1 MSFLFDW
8 RKKELSKNDF
18 DLLAPEF
25 SQVVQSFVDCESAHV
40 FYAADEDEPDVPVSR
55 WLNGIAQVSEGQ
67 TAVYD
72 QSAHEAFLP
81 LTDGDKRLPAVAVLE
96 GVSDWTKHGDDW
108 LDEQARHVS
117 MEILLIRQWAVD
129 PMTGLLSGHC
139 FLKRISS
146 HLGKRHSEEKS
157 ASLSGCLV
165 LLEMYPGAK
174 NAEQATLYNSRA
186 GAYLDTLVGHL
197 SSPCHFG
204 GGVFGLFW
212 EDIDADSSLKMADML
227 LRWLK
232 RENIARVH
240 VGLSFTGNKKNG
252 ANGNSALEQAWE
264 ALGTARKRGPYSLCS
279 YETLADRQDHPL
291 CSLPPAVTASLRRL
305 CRNRDRFSCIFLQQ
319 NEKIEEDDFSGR
331 ILSLAGPEVT
341 VLPLDSGKAC
351 VFLPDLDEKNALEWC
366 HRFQQRLKS
375 AQKSCSLG
383 LASYPFHDFKKY
395 EIVENARKALI
406 HAGFYSPDSLTIF
419 DAVSLNISGDVFYN
433 EGDLARAVKEYRR
446 GLSIDS
452 ENVNLLN
459 SLGVSYAQ
467 MNRYHLA
474 IPLFEKV
481 LAIDGCDFM
490 ALFNLGFALLA
501 RGETETALNRFE
513 EALAVDGKSFGLLLQ
528 LGKMYCLA
536 GRYEEAIDVLLKGRE
551 IAAAET
557 DFNPGLVYRYLGQ
570 AYEGLGQ
577 NQEAMANLQR
587 AVSHN
592 PRDAASL
599 SLLGELYDLEKQG
612 DIIAL
617 SLCRQAVGLDGSH
630 WQYWFRLGRVELSQE
645 DGAAAI
651 RSFEHGL
658 RVDGKRAELWFDLGR
673 AHEMLGSRKAVKM
686 YEKVLKLD
694 GAHRDAAASVE
705 RLSGKTGETK

>member
-8 RKKELSKNDF
+8 RKKELSQNDF

-25 SQVVQSFVDCESAHV
+25 SQAVQSFVDCETAHV
-40 FYAADEDEPDVPVSR
+40 FYTAGADEPDVPVSR
-55 WLNGIAQVSEGQ
+55 WLTGMSRVAEQQ
-67 TAVYD
+67 TAVHD
-72 QSAHEAFLP
+72 QSAQEVFLP
-81 LTDGDKRLPAVAVLE
+81 LTDGDGRLQAVAVLE

-117 MEILLIRQWAVD
+117 REISLIRQWAVD

-139 FLKRISS
+139 FLRRISA
-146 HLGKRHSEEKS
+146 HLEERRTEEGKE
-157 ASLSGCLV
+157 SLSGCLV
-165 LLEMYPGAK
+165 LVEMYPRAK

-186 GAYLDTLVGHL
+186 GAYLDTLIGHL
-197 SSPCHFG
+197 SPPCHFG

-212 EDIDADSSLKMADML
+212 EDIDAGSSLKMADML

-252 ANGNSALEQAWE
+252 ENGNTALEQAWE
-264 ALGTARKRGPYSLCS
+264 ALGVARKRGPYSLCS
-279 YETLADRQDHPL
+279 YETLAGRQGHPL
-291 CSLPPAVTASLRRL
+291 CSLPPVVIASLRKL

-319 NEKIEEDDFSGR
+319 NGEGVGAGR
-331 ILSLAGPEVT
+331 LFSLAGPEVT
-341 VLPLDSGKAC
+341 ILPIDSGKIC
-351 VFLPDLDEKNALEWC
+351 VFLPDLDGEKALEWC
-366 HRFQQRLKS
+366 QQFQLRLKA

-383 LASYPFHDFKKY
+383 LASYPCHDFKKY
-395 EIVENARKALI
+395 EIVENARKALL
-406 HAGFYSPDSLTIF
+406 HAGFYSPDSLTVF

-433 EGDLARAVKEYRR
+433 EGDLAKAVKEYRR

-459 SLGVSYAQ
+459 SLGVTYAQ

-481 LAIDGCDFM
+481 LAIDSGDFM

-501 RGETETALNRFE
+501 RGETETALGRFE

-528 LGKMYCLA
+528 LGKMYCRA
-536 GRYEEAIDVLLKGRE
+536 GRYEEAIDVLLNGKE

-570 AYEGLGQ
+570 AYAGLGR
-577 NQEAMANLQR
+577 NREAMANLQR

-612 DIIAL
+612 DMIAL
-617 SLCRQAVGLDGSH
+617 SLCRQAVGLDGSR
-630 WQYWFRLGRVELSQE
+630 WQYWSRLGRVQLSQE
-645 DGAAAI
+645 DGAAAV

-658 RVDGKRAELWFDLGR
+658 RVDGKRAELWFDLAR
-673 AHEMLGSRKAVKM
+673 THEMLGSRKAVKM

-694 GAHRDAAASVE
+694 GAHQEAAAALE
-705 RLSGKTGETK
+705 RLRTVEEK

>member
-1 MSFLFDW
+1 
-8 RKKELSKNDF
+8 
-18 DLLAPEF
+18 
-25 SQVVQSFVDCESAHV
+25 VQSFVDCESAHV
-40 FYAADEDEPDVPVSR
+40 FYTAGADDADVPVSR
-55 WLNGIAQVSEGQ
+55 WLSGIAQVSEGQ

-72 QSAHEAFLP
+72 QSTQEAFLP
-81 LTDGDKRLPAVAVLE
+81 LTDGDNRLLAVAVLE
-96 GVSDWTKHGDDW
+96 GVPDGTKHGGDW

-117 MEILLIRQWAVD
+117 REIALIRQWAVD

-139 FLKRISS
+139 FLKRISA
-146 HLGKRHSEEKS
+146 HLEERRTEEGEE
-157 ASLSGCLV
+157 SLSGCLV
-165 LLEMYPGAK
+165 LVEMYPRAK
-174 NAEQATLYNSRA
+174 NAEQATLYSSRA

-197 SSPCHFG
+197 SAPCHFG
-204 GGVFGLFW
+204 DGVFGLFW

-240 VGLSFTGNKKNG
+240 AGLSFTGNKKNG
-252 ANGNSALEQAWE
+252 ENGNTALEQAWE

-279 YETLADRQDHPL
+279 YETLAGRQDHPL
-291 CSLPPAVTASLRRL
+291 CSLPPTVTASLRRL
-305 CRNRDRFSCIFLQQ
+305 CRNRARFSCIFLQQ
-319 NEKIEEDDFSGR
+319 NGEGEGTGR
-331 ILSLAGPEVT
+331 ILSLAGPEVIF
-341 VLPLDSGKAC
+341 LPIDSDKAC
-351 VFLPDLDEKNALEWC
+351 VFLPDMDGEKALEWC
-366 HRFQQRLKS
+366 QQYQQRLKS

-395 EIVENARKALI
+395 EIVENARKALL
-406 HAGFYSPDSLTIF
+406 HAGFYSPDSLTVF
-419 DAVSLNISGDVFYN
+419 DAVSLNISGDIFYN

-459 SLGVSYAQ
+459 SLGVTYAQ

-481 LAIDGCDFM
+481 LALDSGDFM

-501 RGETETALNRFE
+501 RGEKAALGRFE
-513 EALAVDGKSFGLLLQ
+513 EALAIDGRSFGLLLQ
-528 LGKMYCLA
+528 LGKMYCRA
-536 GRYEEAIDVLLKGRE
+536 GRYEEAIDVLLKGKE

-570 AYEGLGQ
+570 AYAGLGR
-577 NQEAMANLQR
+577 NREAMAHLQR

-612 DIIAL
+612 DVIAL
-617 SLCRQAVGLDGSH
+617 SLCRQAVGLDGSR
-630 WQYWFRLGRVELSQE
+630 WQYWSRLGRVELSQK
-645 DGAAAI
+645 DGAAAVQ
-651 RSFEHGL
+651 SFEHGL
-658 RVDGKRAELWFDLGR
+658 RVDGKRTELWFDLGR
-673 AHEMLGSRKAVKM
+673 VHEMLGSRKAVKM

-694 GAHRDAAASVE
+694 GAHQDAAAALD
-705 RLSGKTGETK
+705 RLEEKT